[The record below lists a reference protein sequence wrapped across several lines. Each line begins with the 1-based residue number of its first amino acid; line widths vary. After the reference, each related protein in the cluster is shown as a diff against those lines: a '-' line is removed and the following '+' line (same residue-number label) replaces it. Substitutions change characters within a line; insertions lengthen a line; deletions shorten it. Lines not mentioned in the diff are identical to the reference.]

1 MARKSAI
8 TREMKKSIGT
18 KLFQDFPPD
27 EVSTW
32 AIKRFIE
39 ATTDENPLWQ
49 DEVYAKKTRWGGI
62 IAPPAFLHVFD
73 PANRAFR
80 RLPDL
85 SHMATTLPFEPPYT
99 RTFQAFYEF
108 QFFNPL
114 RPGDMITSTAKI
126 GDVYEREGKSG
137 RMVFIRMDNEHYNQK
152 KELVGIT
159 SEAMVSLEGSSSAS
173 KSAEPSPP
181 PPDEVKLKPLSK
193 KQVYFDDVEVGVP
206 LTPLLKDI
214 SLVTILKWGAAV
226 NDYGPHHYDQQFANQ
241 MLGLPNVIAHG
252 PHNTAFLLQ
261 LVTNWIGGEG
271 FVKRHYTE
279 LRGNVFPGDKL
290 TYQGRVLNKYQKDGQ
305 SLVEIESWAENQRG
319 RRVALGKTT
328 VELPKG
334 KR

>member
-1 MARKSAI
+1 VASKSAI
-8 TREMKKSIGT
+8 TREMRKSIGT

-39 ATTDENPLWQ
+39 ATTDVNPLWQ
-49 DEVYAKKTRWGGI
+49 DEVYARKTRWGGI

-85 SHMATTLPFEPPYT
+85 SHMATTLPFEPPYP

-137 RMVFIRMDNEHYNQK
+137 RMVFIRMDNEHYNQR

-173 KSAEPSPP
+173 RGAEPAPP
-181 PPDEVKLKPLSK
+181 PPDEVKLKPLSR
-193 KQVYFDDVEVGVP
+193 KQLYFDDVEVGVP
-206 LTPLLKDI
+206 LPPLVKDI
-214 SLVTILKWGAAV
+214 ILVTILKWGVAV

-252 PHNTAFLLQ
+252 PHNAAFLLQ

-279 LRGNVFPGDKL
+279 LRGNLFPGDKL
-290 TYQGRVLNKYQKDGQ
+290 TYQGRVVNKCRKGGQ
-305 SLVEIESWAENQRG
+305 SLVEIESRAENQKG

-328 VELPKG
+328 VELPKR